1 MSKMEAGKFEL
12 REESVDV
19 AEVIDAST
27 VMIREPARTGGLTIE
42 INIDEAIP
50 RLLADRRLMMQILI
64 NLLSNAVKFTEPGG
78 RVGIHAW
85 ASEKNGFVI
94 QISDTGI
101 GIEPENIATA
111 MAAFGQVDN
120 SLGSKFEGTVATMRL
135 PAHRIIR

>member
-1 MSKMEAGKFEL
+1 
-12 REESVDV
+12 
-19 AEVIDAST
+19 VIDAST

-64 NLLSNAVKFTEPGG
+64 NLLPNAVKFTEPGG

>member
-1 MSKMEAGKFEL
+1 
-12 REESVDV
+12 
-19 AEVIDAST
+19 
-27 VMIREPARTGGLTIE
+27 
-42 INIDEAIP
+42 
-50 RLLADRRLMMQILI
+50 MMQILI
-64 NLLSNAVKFTEPGG
+64 NLLPNAVKFTEPGG

-120 SLGSKFEGTVATMRL
+120 SLGSKFEGTGLGLPLAKRLVELHGGSFGLESKAGEGTVATMRL